1 MIYMVQRM
9 EILQQ
14 FTNSKLNFLVLTK
27 AQSMNLIKSTIS
39 RSQTLQRR
47 SEKCRNWSQS
57 IHPRLVDQ
65 YYFWFIFHL
74 FISFSKIIQNFNI
87 YIYTYIHTH
96 TDTHMHAYA
105 YICVYTVYAYTRVHM
120 CIIVYISTTILRENR
135 TCRRL
140 RVLSSSPEN
149 ILK

>member
-1 MIYMVQRM
+1 MIYMVRRM
-9 EILQQ
+9 EIPQQ

-87 YIYTYIHTH
+87 YIYIHTH
-96 TDTHMHAYA
+96 SHRHTHACICIHM
-105 YICVYTVYAYTRVHM
+105 CVYSICIYACTYVHNRVYLYYNTK
-120 CIIVYISTTILRENR
+120 RE
-135 TCRRL
+135 
-140 RVLSSSPEN
+140 
-149 ILK
+149 